1 MSGQKWWAKA
11 ILVGAVIGLVC
22 LALGAIGTKAGIWG
36 FQTGLLLFAIGGALG
51 ALALV
56 LGLIA
61 LITTFAKGL
70 AAERSTVAVG
80 VVIAA
85 VLAGIFGSQFIA
97 AQGVP
102 PIHNIST
109 DTMDPPAF
117 DKVIAL
123 RGDSSNPHTYD
134 TEKLADVQKK
144 AYPDVQSLVSDTT
157 PGEMFNRA
165 KGVIEKMELEIVNAD
180 SANNILEAT
189 AKTFWFGFK
198 DDVVIRI
205 RPQGNGGS
213 IVDIRSVSRVGQSDI
228 GVNAKRILAI
238 LAGLRG

>member
-1 MSGQKWWAKA
+1 MSEQKWWAKA

-22 LALGAIGTKAGIWG
+22 LAVGALGTKLGIWS
-36 FQTGLLLFAIGGALG
+36 FTAGLGLFALGGALG

-61 LITTFAKGL
+61 LIVSIVKRL
-70 AAERSTVAVG
+70 SAERSTTAVG

-85 VLAGIFGSQFIA
+85 VIVGVFGSQFLA

-109 DTMDPPAF
+109 DTIDPPAF
-117 DKVIAL
+117 DKVVAL
-123 RGDSSNPHTYD
+123 RGEGSNPLEYD
-134 TEKLADVQKK
+134 AAKLADVQKK
-144 AYPDVQSLVSDTT
+144 AYPDVQPLVSDVA

-165 KGVIEKMELEIVNAD
+165 KAVLEKMELEIVNAD
-180 SANNILEAT
+180 SDNGILEGTAT
-189 AKTFWFGFK
+189 TFWFGFK
-198 DDVVIRI
+198 DDVVVRV
-205 RPQGNGGS
+205 RPQGNGS
-213 IVDIRSVSRVGQSDI
+213 IVDIRSVSRVGLSDV
-228 GVNAKRILAI
+228 GVNAKRIRAI

>member
-22 LALGAIGTKAGIWG
+22 LALGALGTKVGIWD
-36 FQTGLLLFAIGGALG
+36 FRAGLGLFALGGALG

-61 LITTFAKGL
+61 LIVSIVKRL
-70 AAERSTVAVG
+70 SAERSTIAVG

-85 VLAGIFGSQFIA
+85 VIVGVFGSQFMA

-109 DTMDPPAF
+109 DTIDPPAF
-117 DKVIAL
+117 DKIVAL
-123 RGDSSNPHTYD
+123 RGAGSNPLEYD
-134 TEKLADVQKK
+134 AAKLADVQKK
-144 AYPDVQSLVSDTT
+144 AYPDVQTLVSDVA

-165 KGVIEKMELEIVNAD
+165 KAVLEKMELEIVNAD
-180 SANNILEAT
+180 SDNGILEAT
-189 AKTFWFGFK
+189 ATTFWFGFK
-198 DDVVIRI
+198 DDVVVRV
-205 RPQGNGGS
+205 RPQGNGS
-213 IVDIRSVSRVGQSDI
+213 IVDIRSVSRVGQSDV
-228 GVNAKRILAI
+228 GLNAKRIRAI
-238 LAGLRG
+238 LAGLRV

>member
-1 MSGQKWWAKA
+1 MSEQKWWAKA

-22 LALGAIGTKAGIWG
+22 LAVGALGTKLGIWS
-36 FQTGLLLFAIGGALG
+36 FTAGLGLFALGGALG

-61 LITTFAKGL
+61 LIVSIVKSL
-70 AAERSTVAVG
+70 SAERSTTAVG

-85 VLAGIFGSQFIA
+85 VIVGVFGSQFLA

-109 DTMDPPAF
+109 DTIDPPVF
-117 DKVIAL
+117 NKVVAL
-123 RGDSSNPHTYD
+123 RGEGSNPLEYD
-134 TEKLADVQKK
+134 AAKLADVQKK
-144 AYPDVQSLVSDTT
+144 AYPDVQPLVSDVA

-165 KGVIEKMELEIVNAD
+165 KAVLEKMELEIVNAD
-180 SANNILEAT
+180 SDNGILEGTAT
-189 AKTFWFGFK
+189 TFWFGFK
-198 DDVVIRI
+198 DDVVVRVK
-205 RPQGNGGS
+205 PQDSGS
-213 IVDIRSVSRVGQSDI
+213 IVDIRSVSRVGQSDV
-228 GVNAKRILAI
+228 GLNAKRIRAI

>member
-22 LALGAIGTKAGIWG
+22 LIVGALGTKIGIWG
-36 FQTGLLLFAIGGALG
+36 FTAGLGLFALGGALG
-51 ALALV
+51 VLALV

-61 LITTFAKGL
+61 LIVSIVKSL
-70 AAERSTVAVG
+70 SAERSTIAVG

-85 VLAGIFGSQFIA
+85 VIVGVFGSQFLA
-97 AQGVP
+97 ARGVP

-109 DTMDPPAF
+109 DTIDPPAF

-123 RGDSSNPHTYD
+123 RGQGSNPHAYD
-134 TEKLADVQKK
+134 ATKLADLQKK
-144 AYPDVQSLVSDTT
+144 AYPDVQPLVSDVA

-165 KGVIEKMELEIVNAD
+165 KAVLEKMELEIVNSD
-180 SANNILEAT
+180 SDNGILEAT
-189 AKTFWFGFK
+189 ATTFWFGFK
-198 DDVVIRI
+198 DDVVVRV
-205 RPQGNGGS
+205 RPQGSGS

-228 GVNAKRILAI
+228 GLNAKRIRAI
-238 LAGLRG
+238 IAGLRG

>member
-1 MSGQKWWAKA
+1 MSEQKWWAKA

-22 LALGAIGTKAGIWG
+22 LAVGALGTKLGIWS
-36 FQTGLLLFAIGGALG
+36 FTAGLGLFALGGALG

-61 LITTFAKGL
+61 LIVSIVKRL
-70 AAERSTVAVG
+70 SAERSTTAVG

-85 VLAGIFGSQFIA
+85 VIVGVFGSQFLA

-109 DTMDPPAF
+109 DTIDPPAF
-117 DKVIAL
+117 NKVVAL
-123 RGDSSNPHTYD
+123 RGEGSNPLEYD
-134 TEKLADVQKK
+134 AAKLADVQKK
-144 AYPDVQSLVSDTT
+144 AYPDVQPLVSDVA

-165 KGVIEKMELEIVNAD
+165 KAVLEKMELEIVNAD
-180 SANNILEAT
+180 SDNGILEGTAT
-189 AKTFWFGFK
+189 TFWFGFK
-198 DDVVIRI
+198 DDVVVRV
-205 RPQGNGGS
+205 RPQGNGS
-213 IVDIRSVSRVGQSDI
+213 IVDIRSVSRVGLSDV
-228 GVNAKRILAI
+228 GVNAKRIRAI